1 MYFLHKDC
9 CFVIL
14 CFRFSTRFRIFL
26 FGQELQTRE
35 LHHSSKWILP
45 STKWIQLLIL
55 KIARENL
62 GLKTNGS
69 TFLDVKEKT
78 IEIGP
83 LDSCDTVQRLI
94 ASSEV
99 VWRAYHKV
107 GFTETDSTKGKSRS
121 LIDLPR
127 RKFRHWNLPR
137 KMLIP
142 QKDSRLLPRVNY

>member
-69 TFLDVKEKT
+69 AFLDVKEKT

-83 LDSCDTVQRLI
+83 LDSGDTVQRLI

-99 VWRAYHKV
+99 VWRAYHK
-107 GFTETDSTKGKSRS
+107 TW
-121 LIDLPR
+121 LDLR
-127 RKFRHWNLPR
+127 RQILRRGNP
-137 KMLIP
+137 
-142 QKDSRLLPRVNY
+142 DRLLIYLGENFVIGIFRGKC